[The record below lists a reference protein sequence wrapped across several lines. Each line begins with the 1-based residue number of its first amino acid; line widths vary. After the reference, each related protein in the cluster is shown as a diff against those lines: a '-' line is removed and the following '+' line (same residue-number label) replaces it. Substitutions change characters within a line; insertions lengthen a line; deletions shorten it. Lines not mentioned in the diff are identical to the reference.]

1 MAKTIRDEDLRLNII
16 INGDNG
22 RKQMGELERSIHDT
36 NTKLETLYQ
45 KRQKLEAQ
53 GKQDTQA
60 YRNLSAQIGR
70 HTKAIDGY
78 REKLAALR
86 RQQSVN
92 TMTLSELTSHI
103 SLVRAQLNKTDPKT
117 PLWRQLNAEL
127 KTSSARLAELRA
139 QAKVTGGTICTM
151 AERANRYIGLITAGF
166 ASLTAVFSGVSRA
179 KRSFQEWDE
188 AIANAMKTTQLS
200 REEMLQLNEALKK
213 MDTRTS
219 QNSLLGLARTAG
231 KLGIEGQDNIL
242 QFVSA
247 ADKINIALSEDLGD
261 NAEDALREIGKL
273 VDIFSLETEFGLEQ
287 AMLKTGSAIN
297 SLGMASTA
305 NEGYIVE
312 FTKRVAGIAP
322 NADISIDK
330 ILGLA
335 ATLDKYGQMSETS
348 ATAIGQTIMGMFRRT
363 DEFARVAGMSVA
375 EFKDLL
381 VNDAN
386 EALLTVLEGMNRG
399 GDGMITV
406 VKALDSLHL
415 QGQRASTVLGS
426 LAKHSD
432 ELRHQQSLANQAFT
446 EGTSIIEEANIKNTT
461 ATAIMEKRKKAI
473 VDEAVA
479 LGQTLTPAI
488 NVSLSAGTWLL
499 KGLSALV
506 TVGIKYRSI
515 LLALAAAYAT
525 NITLK
530 KAKVAWTKLEVFWSA
545 ANRAALV
552 KETTLLA
559 DATSGTMLLCAAKNL
574 LAGNVMAASAAFK
587 SFWASIGPI
596 GWATLAVG
604 ALVGVISAL
613 RGRAKEAATSINAV
627 ERASKEL
634 DEALKDN
641 DYGLGQNI
649 LTIKRLSQEWTALG
663 NNLEAKKK
671 FIKDNESAFDDLGIE
686 ISSVL
691 GAEQLFVQNTPKFI
705 EAMKLRAQA
714 SAAKKLAE
722 EYYSKAAQASI
733 SRETAQKEYD
743 DIPVEQRYTPTRNWV
758 DRDGREHTSGGN
770 LSPIASKKQN
780 EISRLKEEEKTAND
794 TADAFFNLAAA
805 KDLAANAIIK
815 EISPKP
821 TPGGNGKNNGGGGG
835 DYEQKWSLNSDE
847 EFLQKRLAL
856 KKEYQNSETMT
867 EEEFNAKLL
876 QLEIDTLKARL
887 ATNADS
893 GAVRVALE
901 EDLADKLIQQKE
913 RQKKQEEKDAKEAER
928 KAKEAT
934 KAKEDEAR
942 KQDKI
947 NQDIAEM
954 SGDRIAIEKAK
965 YEKLKRE
972 YAGNARALEALERA
986 HKARLAKIQLEAL
999 DKTVDARKDAYE
1011 VARMQM
1017 LNRHRQ
1023 EMETFSGSERAR
1035 REKRKEHWAEL
1046 NALDE
1051 KYLNEMIATLTNLVD
1066 NAQVGDIKIGV
1077 ELSDADKAKLLKE
1090 IEDLRQQLDKLK
1102 NTSNETEIA
1111 NSVGEGSFLGLSQS
1125 DWEDM
1130 FSGNLGGW
1138 QEWAS
1143 SIATVVGAVGEQVMS
1158 LWGKVN
1164 DYMAAKEKA
1173 ALKEYEKNNN
1183 KKKTALE
1190 KRLNAGLITE
1200 AQYNAE
1206 VEAMDAEYEAYQE
1219 ELALKQAKR
1228 QKAMNLTQAIINTA
1242 LGVTM
1247 TLAQWGIPWGL
1258 IPAGIMAAMGA
1269 AEIALIA
1276 ATPITTGAEDGGPI
1290 GNGTI
1295 DVRREQDGKPFR
1307 ARLNPNKRGFVSS
1320 PTVLVAENGTEYVLP
1335 NEVVQNPTAYPLLSA
1350 VETARQHGTLSSLD
1364 FSAIYSPYSVA
1375 GRAAGGYI
1383 GDTPRTT
1390 MSSSQTTDDSG
1401 EVKALLLRVLT
1412 VLSKPLDARVVM
1424 LGRNGIVENLEKYN
1438 KQKSRG
1444 KIGG

>member
-213 MDTRTS
+213 MDTRTT
-219 QNSLLGLARTAG
+219 QNNLLGLVRIAG
-231 KLGIEGQDNIL
+231 KLGIEGKDNIL

-247 ADKINIALSEDLGD
+247 ADKIDIALGEDLGD
-261 NAEDALREIGKL
+261 NAEDAIREIGKL
-273 VDIFSLETEFGLEQ
+273 VDIFSLSQEFGLEQ

-312 FTKRVAGIAP
+312 FMKRVAGIAT

-330 ILGLA
+330 MLGLA

-348 ATAIGQTIMGMFRRT
+348 STAIGQTLMGMFRRT
-363 DEFARVAGMSVA
+363 DEFARVAGMSVK
-375 EFKDLL
+375 EFTQLL
-381 VNDAN
+381 NTDAN
-386 EALLTVLEGMNRG
+386 EALIRVLEGVNRG

-406 VKALDSLHL
+406 VRALDSLDL
-415 QGQRASTVLGS
+415 QGQRASSVLGT
-426 LAKHSD
+426 LAQHSE
-432 ELRHQQSLANQAFT
+432 ELRNQQLLANQAFT

-499 KGLSALV
+499 KVMSALV
-506 TVGIKYRSI
+506 TVGVKYRAI
-515 LLALAAAYAT
+515 IVGLAATYAAYV
-525 NITLK
+525 LQQK
-530 KAKVAWTKLEVFWSA
+530 LVVAWTKLQVFWSQ
-545 ANRAALV
+545 ANRAALA
-552 KETTLLA
+552 KEALVLKG
-559 DATSGTMLLCAAKNL
+559 ATSSTMLLCAAKNL
-574 LAGNVMAASAAFK
+574 LALNFKAAAVAAKAFM
-587 SFWASIGPI
+587 ASIGPL
-596 GWATLAVG
+596 GWATLIIGTLITAYQTWKN
-604 ALVGVISAL
+604 AIEGVTKSTEAMNRINQRVAEESADERAKISAL
-613 RGRAKEAATSINAV
+613 SEVIHDNNRSILARKKALEELQRIIPQYKASLTDEGDLINDNTGAINDYIAALERKIRLQAVEEEVTKLLKEKAKLQQESDAALQERGRHLPRTDLDRSLFEKWTGIDLYKGGYEKANERYKQAQRQLAETNAAI
-627 ERASKEL
+627 SK
-634 DEALKDN
+634 
-641 DYGLGQNI
+641 
-649 LTIKRLSQEWTALG
+649 LTK
-663 NNLEAKKK
+663 
-671 FIKDNESAFDDLGIE
+671 ESASLFESTLTGPTNEDNATQD
-686 ISSVL
+686 
-691 GAEQLFVQNTPKFI
+691 EQNST
-705 EAMKLRAQA
+705 
-714 SAAKKLAE
+714 
-722 EYYSKAAQASI
+722 
-733 SRETAQKEYD
+733 
-743 DIPVEQRYTPTRNWV
+743 
-758 DRDGREHTSGGN
+758 
-770 LSPIASKKQN
+770 
-780 EISRLKEEEKTAND
+780 
-794 TADAFFNLAAA
+794 
-805 KDLAANAIIK
+805 
-815 EISPKP
+815 
-821 TPGGNGKNNGGGGG
+821 GGGFGG
-835 DYEQKWSLNSDE
+835 GSKWSLNSDE

-867 EEEFNAKLL
+867 QEEYNAKLL
-876 QLEIDTLKARL
+876 QLEIDALTARL
-887 ATNADS
+887 ETNADS
-893 GAVRVALE
+893 GADRVALE

-913 RQKKQEEKDAKEAER
+913 RTKRAEEKKAEDKKKADDKALKDAEEKARKEA
-928 KAKEAT
+928 
-934 KAKEDEAR
+934 
-942 KQDKI
+942 KI
-947 NQDIAEM
+947 EMDIAEM

-986 HKARLAKIQLEAL
+986 HKARLAKIQLEEL
-999 DKTVDARKDAYE
+999 NKEVDARRDAYE

-1046 NALDE
+1046 SALDE

-1102 NTSNETEIA
+1102 NTSNETE
-1111 NSVGEGSFLGLSQS
+1111 NSEKFDGDFLGLSGDRWQDLLDGNIEGWR
-1125 DWEDM
+1125 DWCDVVV
-1130 FSGNLGGW
+1130 
-1138 QEWAS
+1138 
-1143 SIATVVGAVGEQVMS
+1143 SIVADVANQVME
-1158 LWGKVN
+1158 LWGGVDK
-1164 DYMAAKEKA
+1164 YMSAVEDKQ
-1173 ALKEYEKNNN
+1173 LKEYEKNNE
-1183 KKKTALE
+1183 KKKSSLE
-1190 KRLNAGLITE
+1190 KRFNAGRITE
-1200 AQYNAE
+1200 EQYNAE
-1206 VEAMDAEYEAYQE
+1206 VAALEAEHAAYKE
-1219 ELALKQAKR
+1219 ELELKQAKR
-1228 QKAMNLTQAIINTA
+1228 QKAMSITESVINTA
-1242 LGVTM
+1242 VGVTKSLTGM
-1247 TLAQWGIPWGL
+1247 PWPINLIAAAATLA
-1258 IPAGIMAAMGA
+1258 MGVA
-1269 AEIALIA
+1269 QTALIT

-1290 GNGTI
+1290 GNGVI

-1375 GRAAGGYI
+1375 GRAVGGFVSNRTLPELGFDLPTDR
-1383 GDTPRTT
+1383 GDDGLEEAIR
-1390 MSSSQTTDDSG
+1390 
-1401 EVKALLLRVLT
+1401 LLVERLRYPIEAKV
-1412 VLSKPLDARVVM
+1412 SM
-1424 LGRNGIVENLEKYN
+1424 LGQNGLIEQTEKYN
-1438 KQKSRG
+1438 KVKSKGR
-1444 KIGG
+1444 IGG

>member
-213 MDTRTS
+213 MDTRTT

-231 KLGIEGQDNIL
+231 KLGIEGPDNIL

-574 LAGNVMAASAAFK
+574 LAGNLRAAGLAFK
-587 SFWASIGPI
+587 SFWASMGPI
-596 GWATLAVG
+596 GWATLAIS
-604 ALVGVISAL
+604 ALVGVITAL
-613 RGRAKEAATSINAV
+613 RGRTQEAVRPMTALQ
-627 ERASKEL
+627 RANQDL
-634 DEALKDN
+634 AEALKNN
-641 DYGLGQNI
+641 DQGLGESI
-649 LTIKRLSQEWTALG
+649 LTIEKLSREWKSLGDNLQE
-663 NNLEAKKK
+663 KKK
-671 FIKDNESAFDDLGIE
+671 FIENNQSAFEDLGVAVT
-686 ISSVL
+686 SVND
-691 GAEQLFVQNTPKFI
+691 AENLLVDGTGDFI
-705 EAMKLRAQA
+705 EAIRLRAEA
-714 SAAKKLAE
+714 SAASELAAEAYKNALIEENKLKDISPTKQVSTPASYGFQGTVTSWTTATVENEEYTKQKKLA
-722 EYYSKAAQASI
+722 AST
-733 SRETAQKEYD
+733 RELADSYF
-743 DIPVEQRYTPTRNWV
+743 
-758 DRDGREHTSGGN
+758 N
-770 LSPIASKKQN
+770 LSMARKSEADSKLASAKVT
-780 EISRLKEEEKTAND
+780 RKT
-794 TADAFFNLAAA
+794 TTTT
-805 KDLAANAIIK
+805 NA
-815 EISPKP
+815 
-821 TPGGNGKNNGGGGG
+821 GGGGG
-835 DYEQKWSLNSDE
+835 GFGGGSQWSLNSDE
-847 EFLQKRLAL
+847 EFLQRRLAL

-867 EEEFNAKLL
+867 QEEYNAKLL
-876 QLEIDTLKARL
+876 QLEIDALTARL
-887 ATNADS
+887 KTNADS
-893 GAVRVALE
+893 GADRVALE

-913 RQKKQEEKDAKEAER
+913 QMNKGVEQAEKENERLEKEW
-928 KAKEAT
+928 T
-934 KAKEDEAR
+934 KSIEDEAR
-942 KQDKI
+942 KREKI
-947 NQDIAEM
+947 EMDIAEM

-999 DKTVDARKDAYE
+999 DKTVDARRDAYE

-1276 ATPITTGAEDGGPI
+1276 ATPITTGAEGGGPI

>member
-200 REEMLQLNEALKK
+200 REEMLGLDQALKK
-213 MDTRTS
+213 LDTRTS
-219 QNSLLGLARTAG
+219 QNNLLGLVRIAG
-231 KLGIEGQDNIL
+231 KLGIEGKDNIL

-473 VDEAVA
+473 VDEAVT

-559 DATSGTMLLCAAKNL
+559 GATSGTMLLCAAKNL
-574 LAGNVMAASAAFK
+574 LAGNLRAAGLAFK
-587 SFWASIGPI
+587 SFWASMGPI
-596 GWATLAVG
+596 GWATLAIS
-604 ALVGVISAL
+604 ALVGVITAL
-613 RGRAKEAATSINAV
+613 RGRTQEAVRPMTALQ
-627 ERASKEL
+627 RANQDL
-634 DEALKDN
+634 AEALKNN
-641 DYGLGQNI
+641 DRGLGESI
-649 LTIKRLSQEWTALG
+649 LTIEKLSREWKSLGDNLQE
-663 NNLEAKKK
+663 KKK
-671 FIKDNESAFDDLGIE
+671 FIENNQSAFEDLGVAVT
-686 ISSVL
+686 SVND
-691 GAEQLFVQNTPKFI
+691 AENLLVDGTGDFI
-705 EAMKLRAQA
+705 EAIRLRAEA
-714 SAAKKLAE
+714 SAASELAAEAYKNALIEENKLKDISPTKQVSTPASYGFQGTVTSWTTATVENEEYTKQKKLA
-722 EYYSKAAQASI
+722 AST
-733 SRETAQKEYD
+733 RELADSYF
-743 DIPVEQRYTPTRNWV
+743 
-758 DRDGREHTSGGN
+758 N
-770 LSPIASKKQN
+770 LSMARKSEADSKLASAKVT
-780 EISRLKEEEKTAND
+780 RKTTTTTN
-794 TADAFFNLAAA
+794 T
-805 KDLAANAIIK
+805 
-815 EISPKP
+815 
-821 TPGGNGKNNGGGGG
+821 GGGGG
-835 DYEQKWSLNSDE
+835 GFGGGSQWSLNSDE

-867 EEEFNAKLL
+867 QEEYNAKLL
-876 QLEIDTLKARL
+876 QLEIDALTARL
-887 ATNADS
+887 KTNADS
-893 GAVRVALE
+893 GADRVALE

-913 RQKKQEEKDAKEAER
+913 RTKRAEEKKAEDKKKADDKALKDAEEKARKEA
-928 KAKEAT
+928 
-934 KAKEDEAR
+934 
-942 KQDKI
+942 KI
-947 NQDIAEM
+947 EMDIAEM

-986 HKARLAKIQLEAL
+986 HKARLAKIQLEEA
-999 DKTVDARKDAYE
+999 DKEVETRQNAYKI
-1011 VARMQM
+1011 ARMQM
-1017 LNRHRQ
+1017 VERQRQ
-1023 EMETFSGSERAR
+1023 EMDTFSGSERER
-1035 REKRKEHWAEL
+1035 REKRKKHWAEL

-1051 KYLNEMIATLTNLVD
+1051 KYLNEMIATLSTLVSD
-1066 NAQVGDIKIGV
+1066 AKIGDIEIGV
-1077 ELSDADKAKLLKE
+1077 TLSDDDKTKLLE
-1090 IEDLRQQLDKLK
+1090 QIADLRQQLDKLK
-1102 NTSNETEIA
+1102 DTS
-1111 NSVGEGSFLGLSQS
+1111 EGTQNDKNFFAEFLGISGERWDEILK
-1125 DWEDM
+1125 DGFNTEDIITM
-1130 FSGNLGGW
+1130 TEALADS
-1138 QEWAS
+1138 
-1143 SIATVVGAVGEQVMS
+1143 VMS
-1158 LWGKVN
+1158 IWGKVN
-1164 DYMAAKEKA
+1164 DFMAKSEEAE
-1173 ALKEYEKNNN
+1173 LKKYKKSNDE
-1183 KKKTALE
+1183 KKKTLE
-1190 KRLNAGLITE
+1190 KRLDAGLITE

-1228 QKAMNLTQAIINTA
+1228 QKAMSITESVINTA
-1242 LGVTM
+1242 LGVTKSLTGM
-1247 TLAQWGIPWGL
+1247 PWPINLIAAAATLA
-1258 IPAGIMAAMGA
+1258 MGVA
-1269 AEIALIA
+1269 QTALIA

-1290 GNGTI
+1290 GNGVI

-1390 MSSSQTTDDSG
+1390 LSSSQTTDDSG

>member
-213 MDTRTS
+213 MDTRTT

-499 KGLSALV
+499 KVMSALV
-506 TVGIKYRSI
+506 TVGVKYRAI
-515 LLALAAAYAT
+515 IVGLAATYAAYVLQQKLVVT
-525 NITLK
+525 
-530 KAKVAWTKLEVFWSA
+530 WTKLQVFWSK
-545 ANRAALV
+545 ANQIALMR
-552 KETTLLA
+552 EALSLNGA
-559 DATSGTMLLCAAKNL
+559 RTSTMLLCAAKAL
-574 LAGNVMAASAAFK
+574 LAGNLKAASIAFK
-587 SFWASIGPI
+587 GFWASMGPI
-596 GWATLAVG
+596 GWATLMIGGITTAINAWRV
-604 ALVGVISAL
+604 ASERNTAST
-613 RGRAKEAATSINAV
+613 RAMQRINEKVTESLDKERSKIDVLTNIIHNNTLSINA
-627 ERASKEL
+627 RRQAISDLQQIIPKYKADLTKEGEL
-634 DEALKDN
+634 IGENTQAIN
-641 DYGLGQNI
+641 DYIMALERKIRLTAAQEELAAAYRKKRQIEKRKKDAEEELKQAETYNSLVATPRLNNGQLSTSGLQ
-649 LTIKRLSQEWTALG
+649 TIASASVKKPTAH
-663 NNLEAKKK
+663 
-671 FIKDNESAFDDLGIE
+671 I
-686 ISSVL
+686 
-691 GAEQLFVQNTPKFI
+691 
-705 EAMKLRAQA
+705 KLRIETED
-714 SAAKKLAE
+714 AALAE
-722 EYYSKAAQASI
+722 ENALIKSLEKEVASGI
-733 SRETAQKEYD
+733 ES
-743 DIPVEQRYTPTRNWV
+743 
-758 DRDGREHTSGGN
+758 N
-770 LSPIASKKQN
+770 LSVKV
-780 EISRLKEEEKTAND
+780 
-794 TADAFFNLAAA
+794 
-805 KDLAANAIIK
+805 
-815 EISPKP
+815 KP
-821 TPGGNGKNNGGGGG
+821 SSGDVDGGGGG
-835 DYEQKWSLNSDE
+835 NYGQKWSLNSDE

-876 QLEIDTLKARL
+876 QLEIDALTARL
-887 ATNADS
+887 KTNADS
-893 GAVRVALE
+893 GADRVALE
-901 EDLADKLIQQKE
+901 EALADKLIQQKE
-913 RQKKQEEKDAKEAER
+913 RTKRAEEKKAEDKKKADDKALKDAEEKARKEA
-928 KAKEAT
+928 
-934 KAKEDEAR
+934 
-942 KQDKI
+942 KI
-947 NQDIAEM
+947 EMDIAEM

-1247 TLAQWGIPWGL
+1247 TLAQWGVPWGL

-1290 GNGTI
+1290 GNGVI

-1307 ARLNPNKRGFVSS
+1307 ARLNPNRRGFVSS
-1320 PTVLVAENGTEYVLP
+1320 PTVLVAENGTEYVMP
-1335 NEVVQNPTAYPLLSA
+1335 NEAIQNPTIYPLLSA
-1350 VETARQHGTLSSLD
+1350 METARQNGTLDTLD
-1364 FSAIYSPYSVA
+1364 FSAIYSPRTVL
-1375 GRAAGGYI
+1375 GRAGGGYV
-1383 GDTPRTT
+1383 GDVVYPGFNAYA
-1390 MSSSQTTDDSG
+1390 SSSSNDPALQQVL
-1401 EVKALLLRVLT
+1401 VKLLERLNT
-1412 VLSKPLDARVVM
+1412 PIDAKVYM
-1424 LGRNGIVENLEKYN
+1424 LGPNGIIEQTDKYN
-1438 KQKSRG
+1438 KIKS
-1444 KIGG
+1444 KANIGG